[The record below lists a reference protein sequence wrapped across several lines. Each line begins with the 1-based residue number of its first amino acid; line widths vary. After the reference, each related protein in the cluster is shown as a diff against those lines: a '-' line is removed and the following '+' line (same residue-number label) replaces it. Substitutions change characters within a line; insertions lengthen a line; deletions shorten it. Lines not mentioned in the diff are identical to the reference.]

1 MLMILTFDVGNTNIV
16 IGGFENHKLALVLRI
31 ATRVGI
37 TEDEYAVTLKSILN
51 LNNVVYG
58 DIKGCIISSVVPQLN
73 QVLKKAVKKAFGVDS
88 LIVGPGIKTGIKIKT
103 DNPASVG
110 ADLICASVAA
120 DNLYKAPVLILDM
133 GTATKIMV
141 VDNDHTFMGLSII
154 PGMEISM
161 NALSGGTAQLPYISF
176 DGPAHVLGRN
186 TVECMRSGAIFG
198 NASLVDGMVDRI
210 TEELNVPLSLVATGG
225 LSSYI
230 IPHCKH
236 KFVHDDNLLLKGLD
250 IIYHKNI

>member
-1 MLMILTFDVGNTNIV
+1 MILTFDVGNTNIV
-16 IGGFENHKLALVLRI
+16 IGGFVNHKLSVVSRI
-31 ATRVGI
+31 ATRTGI
-37 TEDEYAVTLKSILN
+37 TEDEYAINLKSILK
-51 LNNVVYG
+51 LNHVEHKE
-58 DIKGCIISSVVPQLN
+58 IKGCIISSVVPQLN
-73 QVLKKAVKKAFGVDS
+73 PVLKKAVHKAFGIDS

-141 VDNDHTFMGLSII
+141 VDDDHTFMGLSII

-161 NALSGGTAQLPYISF
+161 NALSGGTAQLPYISLEV
-176 DGPAHVLGRN
+176 PPHVLGRN

-198 NASLVDGMVDRI
+198 NASMVDGMVDRI
-210 TEELNVPLSLVATGG
+210 SAELGVMPTLVATGG

-230 IPHCKH
+230 VPNCKH
-236 KFVHDDNLLLKGLD
+236 KFISDDSLLLKGLD